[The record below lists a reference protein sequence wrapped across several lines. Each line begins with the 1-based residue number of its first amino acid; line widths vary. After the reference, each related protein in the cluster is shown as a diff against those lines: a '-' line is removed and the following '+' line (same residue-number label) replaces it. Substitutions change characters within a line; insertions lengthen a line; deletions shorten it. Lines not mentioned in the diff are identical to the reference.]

1 MNNKFKNV
9 CALGGFIIFAI
20 IASFFLPK
28 DDAFEIVQDTASSE
42 NLYVNETTDLAD
54 EKICV
59 YILGAVHEPGII
71 EAPVDSR
78 LYQIIELASGETE
91 DADLSKV
98 NLASIVKDGQ
108 KIVIPYKAINISGEL
123 YNMGVEENLVNINT
137 ASEEKLQSLSGIGA
151 STARK
156 IIQYREDVGSF
167 LSIEDLKNVSGIGE
181 SKFNAIKDEITV

>member
-9 CALGGFIIFAI
+9 YALGGFIILAI

-42 NLYVNETTDLAD
+42 KLFANETTNLAD

-91 DADLSKV
+91 EADLSKV

-108 KIVIPYKAINISGEL
+108 KIVIPYKTTNTSEEL
-123 YNMGVEENLVNINT
+123 YNIGIEENLVNINT

-151 STARK
+151 STAKK
-156 IIQYREDVGSF
+156 IVQYREDVGAF
-167 LSIEDLKNVSGIGE
+167 LSIECGWVNKI
-181 SKFNAIKDEITV
+181 A